1 MPVAAIGGLTLQG
14 TGTLGHRAAA
24 AGGELFDT
32 GLCSTV
38 RSNHRPMADASH
50 GPAFHGNVVSCVLS
64 IKFSSSASF
73 VARVAGS
80 IRTLIDSEPVIVSVP
95 GGL

>member
-1 MPVAAIGGLTLQG
+1 
-14 TGTLGHRAAA
+14 
-24 AGGELFDT
+24 
-32 GLCSTV
+32 
-38 RSNHRPMADASH
+38 MADASH
-50 GPAFHGNVVSCVLS
+50 GPAFHGNVVSCALLSS